1 MYSCQFTIVL
11 KQCENKTWFNLLF
24 FFVICLFLLVHRRYN
39 IKEVNLLIT
48 VYSIY
53 TAYNLTK
60 SRKQKKL
67 QLTKHYSEW
76 VT

>member
-1 MYSCQFTIVL
+1 MGLIRTLVARAYKI
-11 KQCENKTWFNLLF
+11 NNTWLGLHEDITKLIF

-53 TAYNLTK
+53 TAYN
-60 SRKQKKL
+60 
-67 QLTKHYSEW
+67 
-76 VT
+76 